1 MKDEYRII
9 TFGLTEEENELVAAN
24 VPTKN
29 YEVFDTD
36 APTDVIAIGSEAMI
50 IYAPAMDQDSI
61 DSIFELYTEIDGCTH
76 ETIIWLGEPKPPKNL
91 QKIFK
96 CYESFGAIRD
106 NIKYLLLNAHT
117 KSKKAYDYSTRLV
130 MGYKIIALVR
140 ERPGITTEKLSEIL
154 ELPVRSVQ
162 RYLAALQAAG
172 EWIEYDRTLHGWK
185 LFHGKSALIGEVF
198 PGEWE

>member
-61 DSIFELYTEIDGCTH
+61 DSIFELYTKLTDVPTKRSSG
-76 ETIIWLGEPKPPKNL
+76 LANRSL
-91 QKIFK
+91 QRICK
-96 CYESFGAIRD
+96 R
-106 NIKYLLLNAHT
+106 YLSA
-117 KSKKAYDYSTRLV
+117 TR
-130 MGYKIIALVR
+130 ALVQY
-140 ERPGITTEKLSEIL
+140 EI
-154 ELPVRSVQ
+154 
-162 RYLAALQAAG
+162 
-172 EWIEYDRTLHGWK
+172 I
-185 LFHGKSALIGEVF
+185 
-198 PGEWE
+198 

>member
-9 TFGLTEEENELVAAN
+9 TFSLTEEENAVVTAN
-24 VPTKN
+24 IPARN

-61 DSIFELYTEIDGCTH
+61 DSIFDLYTQIDGCTH
-76 ETIIWLGEPKPPKNL
+76 ETVIWLGEPKPPKNL

-96 CYESFGAIRD
+96 CYESFDAIRD
-106 NIKYLLLNAHT
+106 KIKYLLLNAHT

-140 ERPGITTEKLSEIL
+140 EHPGITTEKLSEIL

-162 RYLAALQAAG
+162 RYLASLQAAG

-185 LFHGKSALIGEVF
+185 LFHGKSALIGDAF
-198 PGEWE
+198 PGEWK